1 MKITVVTS
9 NTHKAAEIA
18 DFFRDLADISHV
30 AMEIPEYRHGD
41 VGEIAYRKAEYAFH
55 TLHCPLM
62 VDDTAFSIEALNGF
76 PGPYA
81 AYVLSTIGNEGILKL
96 MEGVPNRKA
105 YFETA
110 IAVASGT
117 GIRVFRGR
125 VDGLIVSPRGD
136 CGFGYDP
143 IFEVEGRTLAEL
155 DCAGKNRISHR
166 GKALSLLRAWILS
179 GKNGPVMDKTVK
191 REDDI

>member
-1 MKITVVTS
+1 VKIVVVTS

-18 DFFRDLADISHV
+18 DFFGDLVEITHV
-30 AMEIPEYRHGD
+30 SMDIPEYRHHD

-55 TLHCPLM
+55 TLRCPLM

-96 MEGVPNRKA
+96 LEGTVNRNA

-110 IAVASGT
+110 IAFASEA

-125 VDGLIVSPRGD
+125 VDGVIVSPRGKA
-136 CGFGYDP
+136 GFGYDP
-143 IFEVEGRTLAEL
+143 IFEVEGLTLAEL
-155 DCAGKNRISHR
+155 DRAAKNRISHR
-166 GKALSLLRAWILS
+166 AQALSRLKDGIIS
-179 GKNGPVMDKTVK
+179 EEGVGPDKTVK
-191 REDDI
+191 RKDDV